1 MSTSPRRILLL
12 GDASN
17 CHNTLATGLR
27 RLGHD
32 VTVASSGSSFMN
44 THRDI
49 DLRRPLPGKAGGLLL
64 YLRAKRLM
72 PKTRNYDIVAISDPI
87 FLDLRPHRCQR
98 IFASLLRYNPNVF
111 LTYMANDY
119 YFIKC
124 LTDKDSPFRYS
135 EWFVNGKPT
144 HHNLAAQDNL
154 RNWMADPMRD
164 LDTYIYNN
172 VKGSAAVLYEY
183 YVSSQRILPPDKIG
197 YIGLPIDTAAIEF
210 TPPPADLSCVK
221 ILLGRHSK
229 RMLEKG
235 TDIFETAAKAVI
247 ARHPGKATLQIVE
260 DLPYNDYLKI
270 MAQSDLVLD
279 QAFSYTP
286 ATNALLAMAMGKTV
300 VSGAEPEYYDF
311 IGERDNRPIV
321 NVFPDY
327 ASIEKTIE
335 DVILRPGDFAERGRR
350 SREFVEKH
358 NDTMVVAQ
366 RAMDFWTK
374 RL

>member
-1 MSTSPRRILLL
+1 MSTTPRRILLL

-64 YLRAKRLM
+64 YLRAQRLM
-72 PKTRNYDIVAISDPI
+72 PKARDYDIVAIFDTLFI
-87 FLDLRPHRCQR
+87 NLKPHRCKKL
-98 IFASLLRYNPNVF
+98 FCSLLKHNANVF
-111 LTYMANDY
+111 LTFMSTNSFLVKD
-119 YFIKC
+119 
-124 LTDKDSPFRYS
+124 LTGTDSPFRYS
-135 EWFVNGKPT
+135 EWMVNGKPT
-144 HHNLAAQDNL
+144 PYRLSAQQTLKEWLADDMQDL
-154 RNWMADPMRD
+154 C
-164 LDTYIYNN
+164 TYIYNN
-172 VKGSAAVLYEY
+172 VKGVASVLYEY
-183 YVSSQRILPPDKIG
+183 YVSSRRHLPADKIG
-197 YIGLPIDTAAIEF
+197 YIGIPIDTAAIGF
-210 TPPPADLSCVK
+210 TPPPADLKCVK

-235 TDIFETAAKAVI
+235 TDLFETAAKAII

-279 QAFSYTP
+279 QIFSYTP

-311 IGERDNRPIV
+311 IGERDNRPII

-327 ASIEKTIE
+327 TSIEKAIE

-358 NDTMVVAQ
+358 NDAVVVAQ